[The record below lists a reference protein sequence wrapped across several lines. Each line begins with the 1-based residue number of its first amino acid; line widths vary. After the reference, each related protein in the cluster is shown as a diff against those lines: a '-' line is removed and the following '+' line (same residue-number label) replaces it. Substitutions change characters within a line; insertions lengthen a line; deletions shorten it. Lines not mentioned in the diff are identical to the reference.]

1 MYVYL
6 NSEPGLYT
14 VGFYK
19 PNGQW
24 QAESDHSSREE
35 AATRVNYLNG
45 AQDDTKILAAID
57 QAYSAGFIAGQG
69 LKG

>member
-24 QAESDHSSREE
+24 EAESDHSSKEE
-35 AATRVNYLNG
+35 AAARVNYLNG
-45 AQDDTKILAAID
+45 AKPCLCE
-57 QAYSAGFIAGQG
+57 SVVSERCPVHCS
-69 LKG
+69 